1 MSSSEGRPWWGPQLP
16 GEELKFLLVET
27 VVSQYKH
34 SVFDQASLE
43 ISYFLR
49 SSFIR
54 PRLLWVKVK
63 GANCSSSFTSATVE
77 PNCPNRNFLLHKGTA
92 EPPVMKCSLKEK
104 RTPSFCCSSSSRLPF
119 PQKLEERFRVN
130 RRELIAFEFPVLVAL
145 EFNLH
150 LPEHEIMPHYRRLL
164 QTS

>member
-1 MSSSEGRPWWGPQLP
+1 MEVPVARNWFQTTNTLY
-16 GEELKFLLVET
+16 LTKRVLLT
-27 VVSQYKH
+27 RFPLSFFISTHRH
-34 SVFDQASLE
+34 SYSV
-43 ISYFLR
+43 
-49 SSFIR
+49 R
-54 PRLLWVKVK
+54 PRVLWVKVK
-63 GANCSSSFTSATVE
+63 RANCSSSFTSTTVE

-92 EPPVMKCSLKEK
+92 EPPVLKCSLKEK
-104 RTPSFCCSSSSRLPF
+104 RTPSCCCSSSSSVPF